1 MVRTNRRIFISNT
14 LFSAVVLAC
23 GAIAP
28 VQAFAAQF
36 ERALDV
42 SQGFNPKKNI
52 QTPVGYIT
60 SLKIGGVGCE
70 D

>member
-1 MVRTNRRIFISNT
+1 MVRASRRIFIGNT

-28 VQAFAAQF
+28 VPAFAAQF
-36 ERALDV
+36 TRVLDV
-42 SQGFNPKKNI
+42 SQGFNPKKDK